1 MWRQI
6 ERTLLILLGIG
17 VAVIPIRSQAQQAAR
32 GRIEGVVVKAG
43 SNPPQPVVGA
53 RITVTKVNAA
63 TGANV
68 PVSGRASSVL
78 VMPAGVTPFPGLPA
92 WTVQVPPGLA
102 GALSSIQEAAPPIP
116 SVTTDRSGRFLVPD
130 LDEGAY
136 RLLVTQN
143 GYVRQ
148 EYSQRVFPGQGTLIS
163 LAVGQ
168 AFKDITIRLTE
179 AGNAGGRIVD
189 DSGLPAAGVPLQLLK
204 ASYNQ
209 TGQRILQ
216 QAGTART
223 NDRGEYR
230 FYWMTPGR
238 YYVAGG
244 NAAANYTFQGFGGMN
259 PNEPAESYMLTYYP
273 GVTDISRATAID
285 IQSGSEAVLDFVVP
299 KQQLFTVSGKV
310 VNPAP
315 ASASGTLPAVTV
327 SLAFQ
332 TLTGFNGAF
341 FPQPQQQDYDPATGI
356 FVLRD
361 VLPGSYMLQAAA
373 SGFSARMPVEV
384 TNSNVENLV
393 VTVNSGV
400 SITGRFIT
408 DSGNLPPA
416 NTLQVQMRLTS
427 NDLQNYMGTAPGS
440 PNAAA
445 DGSFSIPGVLPG
457 EYRIVANSSQDFYV
471 KELRYNRLDA
481 LTNPV
486 SVCCNSDSATIEVV
500 ISRNVGQIDGV
511 IVDDRMQPVPGVQ
524 AVLIPDARQR
534 TELFKTATT
543 DQTGRFVMPGLT
555 PGDYKLFAWEGLENY
570 GYFDPEVMRRAEALG
585 KPVHVGES
593 SKLAVEGKTIPA
605 GN

>member
-1 MWRQI
+1 
-6 ERTLLILLGIG
+6 
-17 VAVIPIRSQAQQAAR
+17 
-32 GRIEGVVVKAG
+32 
-43 SNPPQPVVGA
+43 
-53 RITVTKVNAA
+53 
-63 TGANV
+63 
-68 PVSGRASSVL
+68 
-78 VMPAGVTPFPGLPA
+78 
-92 WTVQVPPGLA
+92 
-102 GALSSIQEAAPPIP
+102 
-116 SVTTDRSGRFLVPD
+116 
-130 LDEGAY
+130 
-136 RLLVTQN
+136 
-143 GYVRQ
+143 
-148 EYSQRVFPGQGTLIS
+148 LIS
-163 LAVGQ
+163 LAAGQ
-168 AFKDITIRLTE
+168 AFKDITIRLTKT
-179 AGNAGGRIVD
+179 GNAGGRIVD
-189 DSGLPAAGVPLQLLK
+189 DSGLPAVGVPLQLLK
-204 ASYNQ
+204 AAYNQ

-230 FYWMTPGR
+230 FYWVTPGR
-238 YYVAGG
+238 YYVTGG
-244 NAAANYTFQGFGGMN
+244 NAAANYTFQGFGSNN

-285 IQSGSEAVLDFVVP
+285 IQPGSEAVLDFAVP

-315 ASASGTLPAVTV
+315 AAASGTLPAVTV

-341 FPQPQQQDYDPATGI
+341 FPQQQDYDPAAGT

-373 SGFSARMPVEV
+373 PPYSARLPVEV
-384 TNSNVENLV
+384 TNSNLENLV

-400 SITGRFIT
+400 SIAGRFIT
-408 DSGNLPPA
+408 DSGTLPPA
-416 NTLQVQMRLTS
+416 STLQVQMRLAS
-427 NDLQNYMGTAPGS
+427 NGLQNYLGTAPAS
-440 PNAAA
+440 PNPAA

-457 EYRIVANSSQDFYV
+457 DYRIVANPSQDFYV

-486 SVCCNSDSATIEVV
+486 SVCCNSDSAALEVV
-500 ISRNVGQIDGV
+500 ISRNVGQLDGV

-534 TELFKTATT
+534 IELYKTATT
-543 DQTGRFVMPGLT
+543 DQTGRFVMRGIT

-570 GYFDPEVMRRAEALG
+570 GYFDPDVMRRAEALG

-593 SKLAVEGKTIPA
+593 SKLAVEGKIIPA